1 MLIFAHG
8 LLPATKGGKDI
19 NQPKGVHVNK
29 EVNKAAQADPLDAF
43 VQEAIDQDSQQQPTD
58 KPNVESAPAEKAIQ
72 DDVKPVVDDDKP
84 SDGFQKRINKVT
96 ADKYEETRRAD
107 ALQARLDKLENNPAA
122 KVDAKAPTLE
132 DHDYDEDAFNQA
144 NVSYQVQQELAKQAN
159 KTKQAQAN
167 AKAQQGVEKFN
178 KQITALGKED
188 FSEKASAIPNLP
200 EGVAD
205 ALMQVENGAEMIYH
219 LGTHLD
225 KADALAN
232 MTPIQA
238 MMELGRLSVEMNKK
252 PEIKPSAAPEPI
264 KPLQAGSALSS
275 DIGDEMSIEA
285 WMAKHN

>member
-1 MLIFAHG
+1 M
-8 LLPATKGGKDI
+8 
-19 NQPKGVHVNK
+19 NQII
-29 EVNKAAQADPLDAF
+29 EKAAQVDPLDAF

-58 KPNVESAPAEKAIQ
+58 KPIVESAPAEKVIQ
-72 DDVKPVVDDDKP
+72 DDVKPVVVVEDDKP
-84 SDGFQKRINKVT
+84 VDGFQKRINKVT

-107 ALQARLDKLENNPAA
+107 ALQARLDKLRNTPAD
-122 KVDAKAPTLE
+122 KVDTKAPTLE
-132 DHDYDEDAFNQA
+132 DHEYDEDAFNQA

-159 KTKQAQAN
+159 ETKQAQAN
-167 AKAQQGVEKFN
+167 VKAQQGVEKFN
-178 KQITALGKED
+178 EQVTALGKED
-188 FSEKASAIPNLP
+188 FSEKAEAIPNLP

-232 MTPIQA
+232 MTPAQA

-252 PEIKPSAAPEPI
+252 PEIKPSAAPETI
-264 KPLQAGSALSS
+264 EPLQAGSALSS